1 MFLSP
6 DSLTPF
12 MINLN
17 QLFLKDLGLN
27 CQENKLPR
35 PEVKC
40 AVFHTMVYDENMIE
54 PLIRC

>member
-6 DSLTPF
+6 DSITPN

-17 QLFLKDLGLN
+17 QLFLKDLGLYFN
-27 CQENKLPR
+27 ENKKPR

-40 AVFHTMVYDENMIE
+40 AVFHTMVYDEKMIE